1 MGLPGTEPTG
11 YVLSLTLILFGTKE
25 DPLARNQ
32 HIDTRR
38 KEVGKVDIE
47 QRKQGTLHGQILFV
61 CNQIFECFYG
71 FGIAALPE
79 TRYCW
84 PVSSLQMQ
92 FLSLSCYL
100 RISFH
105 RHGRCTCFHCCAR
118 DDFFVWNTSK
128 NFAGSLAENTSFNPY
143 QCRKFPSRKVWTSL
157 SVSDTNFSV
166 F

>member
-38 KEVGKVDIE
+38 KEVGKVNIE

-61 CNQIFECFYG
+61 CNKIFDYFYG

-79 TRYCW
+79 TRYC
-84 PVSSLQMQ
+84 
-92 FLSLSCYL
+92 
-100 RISFH
+100 
-105 RHGRCTCFHCCAR
+105 
-118 DDFFVWNTSK
+118 
-128 NFAGSLAENTSFNPY
+128 
-143 QCRKFPSRKVWTSL
+143 
-157 SVSDTNFSV
+157 
-166 F
+166 